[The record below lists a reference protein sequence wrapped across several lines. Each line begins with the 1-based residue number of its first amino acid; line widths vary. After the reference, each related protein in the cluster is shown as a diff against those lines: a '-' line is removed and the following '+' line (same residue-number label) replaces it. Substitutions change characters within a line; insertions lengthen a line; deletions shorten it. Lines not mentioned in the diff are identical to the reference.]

1 MARQMFSAGTVSVD
15 VVPDTS
21 GFMAKL
27 DALLERAANK
37 NVDVTANLDWDDGAA
52 SAKYRE
58 WNNRVAEI
66 QIKADDSNAR
76 RLVDKWDGRNVN
88 AQLSLDTRKFQ
99 RELDGVQR
107 DLKKVNVQV
116 GMQKRW
122 KKNEDALKSYMTLQQ
137 QQERLTRRQTTLIKD
152 ELNNRLQAVRSMQ
165 DALLKANPLGDSS
178 SMFTREAANK
188 VVARYKSLLKQVE
201 SDPLKVRMQ
210 MDDVDYRS
218 VVARLESITR
228 QKAKTAEENSRVK
241 LYLDGAER
249 IEKRLDALRHSR
261 LRIPAEIEVEQTDL
275 AKRLREAAEKVRLN
289 PDAKYELNID
299 ADMKRAEERVKKF
312 RNDNDSFDMD
322 VDLETAAAT
331 AHLAYFT
338 RPRTID
344 VFASFKGTDLGKIL
358 NGMTSGAT
366 GIRGVQ
372 NEWRKLV
379 TMFDSFDK
387 VVPKWSLI
395 GAAATSVGAGLLN
408 LGRTAGSVGAS
419 LVSMSSAALAAP
431 AALSGLAAG
440 FYTAYSAVK
449 TFGDHVDVAKTKFN
463 DLQKSVGGSF
473 WNSGAAASMT
483 RMLNVLGDSGVVDN
497 LNEIADAEG
506 KVFAHAA
513 DIVAQ
518 GDYVQRVNKVLSNT
532 RLGVQSL
539 NPGVES
545 LTKAFITLGDQT
557 SVYLPRMANYVSRN
571 ATVFAQWVESAEQSG
586 RITSNMEKAVEQGGY
601 LMSSVKSLGGIL
613 KGTFGTLAEGENG
626 LEKFS
631 DAMGRADRAVNG
643 VKFQATLTAWADGAK
658 QASGKFHDSFAQIGD
673 AAYSLRDTTRQVFV
687 DAGTI
692 VSSGIGSVSSV
703 LKQSESGISAFSK
716 GVTSG
721 FTQVFAAVRNAG
733 PMFNSLTSMVGQLSS
748 TFGGTL
754 ANTLNAAA
762 PTIQVLAEG
771 ASAVAKAFGKLPA
784 PIQAVIGMYATFG
797 KAGISAY
804 NSLKQG
810 MLQNIQSTLQY
821 RKIMSQ
827 LGITSKEASASMS
840 ELVRAMARLKSG
852 QTAGVLTGEV
862 SGIRQMGAAADETAS
877 KLNRMHAAQSGGST
891 GVSSGSTGSVSAM
904 RGVGVAAESAARK
917 TGLLKTALSGV
928 VDFLGGPLGIA
939 IGAASTAFGVAGSA
953 ISTYN
958 NSASHTQSVNQTV
971 AKSFKEVSG
980 NADSAAKAVSDAKK
994 NIKKNWTDTSYG
1006 WSDDSSNAA
1015 EKALNGFQQWTSPFK
1030 NASKAAD
1037 ALGVSVKKLNS
1048 AATGSNSTYDKMHDK
1063 LTKLANDHK
1072 YMIGAYGQTIDVN
1085 QQQTEAASRL
1095 LGVLENSRKEWQSG
1109 AKAIKSYANSSQI
1122 VSDLNQSASDKLTL
1136 LSSSL
1141 AANGYE
1147 LDKNTENSRANMS
1160 MMKDYAAST
1169 LIASKNTMSYYE
1181 SIGKASEGQQLA
1193 KNSIYQARQEIM
1205 QMAEQCG
1212 LSADKAAELAD
1223 QMGLIPENVSTKFD
1237 LSNLDSVKAQVQ
1249 DYIDTLPLAEGT
1261 KKLILK
1267 YAAEGDIN
1275 SMDTLKALIMG
1286 LTGGVD
1292 QKTYKLLVKA
1302 KTEGKIDVDQLG
1314 ADIQK
1319 LSDGKHRVVL
1329 DADGTPVVVA
1339 ATKATNAVMKIPA
1352 LKKTYLKAIA
1362 EGKSDTDAL
1371 KASIESVPALKNAFV
1386 QAKAEGKSDTDALKD
1401 AINSVPEF
1409 KQAYTQ
1415 AKTEGKSD
1423 VDALM
1428 VALKL
1433 IPDYKNTQLNATDNT
1448 AAGTGTAKQN
1458 VGSVPSSHGTSV
1470 NATDNTGGATS
1481 SAKGNIGS
1489 VPSSHGT
1496 QFSGT
1501 NMLAVPAGSAS
1512 STIYAVPKSH
1522 NTKFSGNASSAES
1535 AAQSLL
1541 NWINQIPSHV
1551 TTFFQGIFSS
1561 SGDKKATGGRIYGPG
1576 TDTSD
1581 NIPLWVSP
1589 GEAVIRAASLRK
1601 LDAKYGRGFFDTL
1614 NATGD
1619 VPAGSRIARASNT
1632 ALAYRDHSR
1641 KLGYASGGRVAGSGL
1656 DVNVTVSQDNSD
1668 LVAAV
1673 NELRGE
1679 VRSFHANIGSEI
1691 AANSSPWP
1699 SKRDF
1704 ARDVWEVNNGR

>member
-1 MARQMFSAGTVSVD
+1 MFSAGTVSVD

-88 AQLSLDTRKFQ
+88 AQLSLDTKKFQ

-218 VVARLESITR
+218 VVARLEAITR
-228 QKAKTAEENSRVK
+228 QKTKTAEENSRVK

-862 SGIRQMGAAADETAS
+862 SGIRQMGAAADETTS

-1249 DYIDTLPLAEGT
+1249 DYIDMLPLTEGE

-1267 YAAEGDIN
+1267 YAAEGDITSFEQLQAAVRAVMGGADEKDLRLLLEAQDN
-1275 SMDTLKALIMG
+1275 ASSKIKDAEGLAKSFG
-1286 LTGGVD
+1286 LTKADIKILATDEAGP
-1292 QKTYKLLVKA
+1292 KLDKVKA
-1302 KTEGKIDVDQLG
+1302 K
-1314 ADIQK
+1314 
-1319 LSDGKHRVVL
+1319 
-1329 DADGTPVVVA
+1329 
-1339 ATKATNAVMKIPA
+1339 
-1352 LKKTYLKAIA
+1352 LKDSGL
-1362 EGKSDTDAL
+1362 TDAQIKIL
-1371 KASIESVPALKNAFV
+1371 IDALDKASDKMDKTNSKKKQTEKGVKFNIDAEDGDASVKLAKYQGLNGVTLATARTFVVGDDSSAQSAFNNTRMYDGVTLAQPWGRVLGDNSIARVAFAAIQAFNGATISRPWGRVLGDNSSARKAFMDTRAYDGATISRPWGRVLGDASNANSVFNSIKNLDGSILATRYV
-1386 QAKAEGKSDTDALKD
+1386 DIVTRQSGDGSAKA
-1401 AINSVPEF
+1401 
-1409 KQAYTQ
+1409 
-1415 AKTEGKSD
+1415 
-1423 VDALM
+1423 
-1428 VALKL
+1428 
-1433 IPDYKNTQLNATDNT
+1433 
-1448 AAGTGTAKQN
+1448 
-1458 VGSVPSSHGTSV
+1458 
-1470 NATDNTGGATS
+1470 
-1481 SAKGNIGS
+1481 
-1489 VPSSHGT
+1489 
-1496 QFSGT
+1496 
-1501 NMLAVPAGSAS
+1501 
-1512 STIYAVPKSH
+1512 
-1522 NTKFSGNASSAES
+1522 
-1535 AAQSLL
+1535 
-1541 NWINQIPSHV
+1541 
-1551 TTFFQGIFSS
+1551 
-1561 SGDKKATGGRIYGPG
+1561 ATGGRIYGPG
-1576 TDTSD
+1576 TGTSD
-1581 NIPLWVSP
+1581 SIPTMLSN

>member
-88 AQLSLDTRKFQ
+88 AQLSLDTKKFQ

-218 VVARLESITR
+218 VVARLEAITR
-228 QKAKTAEENSRVK
+228 QKTKTAEENSRVK

-862 SGIRQMGAAADETAS
+862 SGIRQMGAAADETTS

-1249 DYIDTLPLAEGT
+1249 DYIDMLPLTEGE

-1267 YAAEGDIN
+1267 YAAEGDITSFEQLQAAVRAVMGGADEKDLRLLLEAQDN
-1275 SMDTLKALIMG
+1275 ASSKIKDAEGLAKSFG
-1286 LTGGVD
+1286 LTKADIKILATDEAGP
-1292 QKTYKLLVKA
+1292 KLDKVKA
-1302 KTEGKIDVDQLG
+1302 K
-1314 ADIQK
+1314 
-1319 LSDGKHRVVL
+1319 
-1329 DADGTPVVVA
+1329 
-1339 ATKATNAVMKIPA
+1339 
-1352 LKKTYLKAIA
+1352 LKDSGL
-1362 EGKSDTDAL
+1362 TDAQIKIL
-1371 KASIESVPALKNAFV
+1371 IDALDKASDKMDKTNSKKKQTEKGVKFNIDAEDGDASVKLAKYQGLNGVTLATARTFVVGDDSSAQSAFNNTRMYDGVTLAQPWGRVLGDNSIARVAFAAIQAFNGATISRPWGRVLGDNSSARKAFMDTRAYDGATISRPWGRVLGDASNANSVFNSIKNLDGSILATRYV
-1386 QAKAEGKSDTDALKD
+1386 DIVTRQSGDGSAKA
-1401 AINSVPEF
+1401 
-1409 KQAYTQ
+1409 
-1415 AKTEGKSD
+1415 
-1423 VDALM
+1423 
-1428 VALKL
+1428 
-1433 IPDYKNTQLNATDNT
+1433 
-1448 AAGTGTAKQN
+1448 
-1458 VGSVPSSHGTSV
+1458 
-1470 NATDNTGGATS
+1470 
-1481 SAKGNIGS
+1481 
-1489 VPSSHGT
+1489 
-1496 QFSGT
+1496 
-1501 NMLAVPAGSAS
+1501 
-1512 STIYAVPKSH
+1512 
-1522 NTKFSGNASSAES
+1522 
-1535 AAQSLL
+1535 
-1541 NWINQIPSHV
+1541 
-1551 TTFFQGIFSS
+1551 
-1561 SGDKKATGGRIYGPG
+1561 ATGGRIYGPG
-1576 TDTSD
+1576 TGTSD
-1581 NIPLWVSP
+1581 SIPTMLSN

>member
-218 VVARLESITR
+218 VVARLEAITR
-228 QKAKTAEENSRVK
+228 QKTKTAEENSRVK

-771 ASAVAKAFGKLPA
+771 ASAVAKAFGRLPA

-862 SGIRQMGAAADETAS
+862 SGIRQMGAAADETTS

-1249 DYIDTLPLAEGT
+1249 DYIDMLPLTEGE

-1267 YAAEGDIN
+1267 YAAEGDITSFEQLQAAVRAVMGGADEKDLRLLLEAQDN
-1275 SMDTLKALIMG
+1275 ASSKIKDAEGLAKSFG
-1286 LTGGVD
+1286 LTKADIKILATDEAGP
-1292 QKTYKLLVKA
+1292 KLDKVKA
-1302 KTEGKIDVDQLG
+1302 K
-1314 ADIQK
+1314 
-1319 LSDGKHRVVL
+1319 
-1329 DADGTPVVVA
+1329 
-1339 ATKATNAVMKIPA
+1339 
-1352 LKKTYLKAIA
+1352 LKDSGL
-1362 EGKSDTDAL
+1362 TDAQIKIL
-1371 KASIESVPALKNAFV
+1371 IDALDKASDKMDKTNSKKKQTEKGVKFNIDAEDGDASVKLAKYQGLNGVTLATARTFVVGDDSSAQSAFNNTRMYDGVTLAQPWGRVLGDNSIARVAFAAIQAFNGATISRPWGRVLGDNSSARKAFMDTRAYDGATISRPWGRVLGDASNANSVFNSIKNLDGSILATRYV
-1386 QAKAEGKSDTDALKD
+1386 DIVTRQSGDGSAKA
-1401 AINSVPEF
+1401 
-1409 KQAYTQ
+1409 
-1415 AKTEGKSD
+1415 
-1423 VDALM
+1423 
-1428 VALKL
+1428 
-1433 IPDYKNTQLNATDNT
+1433 
-1448 AAGTGTAKQN
+1448 
-1458 VGSVPSSHGTSV
+1458 
-1470 NATDNTGGATS
+1470 
-1481 SAKGNIGS
+1481 
-1489 VPSSHGT
+1489 
-1496 QFSGT
+1496 
-1501 NMLAVPAGSAS
+1501 
-1512 STIYAVPKSH
+1512 
-1522 NTKFSGNASSAES
+1522 
-1535 AAQSLL
+1535 
-1541 NWINQIPSHV
+1541 
-1551 TTFFQGIFSS
+1551 
-1561 SGDKKATGGRIYGPG
+1561 ATGGRIYGPG
-1576 TDTSD
+1576 TGTSD
-1581 NIPLWVSP
+1581 SIPTMLSN

>member
-1 MARQMFSAGTVSVD
+1 MFSAGTVSVD

-218 VVARLESITR
+218 VVARLEAITR
-228 QKAKTAEENSRVK
+228 EKTKTAEENSRVK

-289 PDAKYELNID
+289 PDSKYELNID

-771 ASAVAKAFGKLPA
+771 ASAVAKAFGRLPA

-862 SGIRQMGAAADETAS
+862 SGIRQMGAAADETTS

-1249 DYIDTLPLAEGT
+1249 DYIDMLPLTEGE

-1267 YAAEGDIN
+1267 YAAEGDITSFEQLQAAVRAVMGGADEKDLRLLLEAQDN
-1275 SMDTLKALIMG
+1275 ASSKIKDAEGLAKSFG
-1286 LTGGVD
+1286 LTKADIKILATDEAGP
-1292 QKTYKLLVKA
+1292 KLDKVKA
-1302 KTEGKIDVDQLG
+1302 K
-1314 ADIQK
+1314 
-1319 LSDGKHRVVL
+1319 
-1329 DADGTPVVVA
+1329 
-1339 ATKATNAVMKIPA
+1339 
-1352 LKKTYLKAIA
+1352 LKDSGL
-1362 EGKSDTDAL
+1362 TDAQIKIL
-1371 KASIESVPALKNAFV
+1371 IDALDKASDKMDKTNSKKKQTEKGVKFNIDAEDGDASVKLAKYQGLNGVTLATARTFVVGDDSSAQSAFNNTRMYDGVTLAQPWGRVLGDNSIARVAFAAIQAFNGATISRPWGRVLGDNSSARKAFMDTRAYDGATISRPWGRVLGDASNANSVFNSIKNLDGSILATRYV
-1386 QAKAEGKSDTDALKD
+1386 DIVTRQSGDGSAKA
-1401 AINSVPEF
+1401 
-1409 KQAYTQ
+1409 
-1415 AKTEGKSD
+1415 
-1423 VDALM
+1423 
-1428 VALKL
+1428 
-1433 IPDYKNTQLNATDNT
+1433 
-1448 AAGTGTAKQN
+1448 
-1458 VGSVPSSHGTSV
+1458 
-1470 NATDNTGGATS
+1470 
-1481 SAKGNIGS
+1481 
-1489 VPSSHGT
+1489 
-1496 QFSGT
+1496 
-1501 NMLAVPAGSAS
+1501 
-1512 STIYAVPKSH
+1512 
-1522 NTKFSGNASSAES
+1522 
-1535 AAQSLL
+1535 
-1541 NWINQIPSHV
+1541 
-1551 TTFFQGIFSS
+1551 
-1561 SGDKKATGGRIYGPG
+1561 ATGGRIYGPG
-1576 TDTSD
+1576 TGTSD
-1581 NIPLWVSP
+1581 SIPTMLSN

>member
-88 AQLSLDTRKFQ
+88 AQLSLDTKKFQ

-218 VVARLESITR
+218 VVARLEAITR
-228 QKAKTAEENSRVK
+228 QKTKTAEENSRVK

-862 SGIRQMGAAADETAS
+862 SGIRQMGAAADETTS

-1212 LSADKAAELAD
+1212 YSAEEAAKLAD
-1223 QMGLIPENVSTKFD
+1223 QMGLIPGNVSTKFD

-1249 DYIDTLPLAEGT
+1249 DYIDMLPLTEGE

-1267 YAAEGDIN
+1267 YAAEGDITSFEQLQAAVRAVMGGADEKDLRLLLEAQDN
-1275 SMDTLKALIMG
+1275 ASSKIKDAEGLAKSFG
-1286 LTGGVD
+1286 LTKADIKILATDEAGP
-1292 QKTYKLLVKA
+1292 KLDKVKA
-1302 KTEGKIDVDQLG
+1302 K
-1314 ADIQK
+1314 
-1319 LSDGKHRVVL
+1319 
-1329 DADGTPVVVA
+1329 
-1339 ATKATNAVMKIPA
+1339 
-1352 LKKTYLKAIA
+1352 LKDSGL
-1362 EGKSDTDAL
+1362 TDAQIKIL
-1371 KASIESVPALKNAFV
+1371 IDALDKASDKMDKTNSKKKQTEKGVKFNIDAEDGDASVKLAKYQGLNGVTLATARTFVVGDDSSAQSAFNNTRMYDGVTLAQPWGRVLGDNSIARVAFAAIQAFNGATISRPWGRVLGDNSSARKAFMDTRAYDGATISRPWGRVLGDASNANSVFNSIKNLDGSILATRYV
-1386 QAKAEGKSDTDALKD
+1386 DIVTRQSGDGSAKA
-1401 AINSVPEF
+1401 
-1409 KQAYTQ
+1409 
-1415 AKTEGKSD
+1415 
-1423 VDALM
+1423 
-1428 VALKL
+1428 
-1433 IPDYKNTQLNATDNT
+1433 
-1448 AAGTGTAKQN
+1448 
-1458 VGSVPSSHGTSV
+1458 
-1470 NATDNTGGATS
+1470 
-1481 SAKGNIGS
+1481 
-1489 VPSSHGT
+1489 
-1496 QFSGT
+1496 
-1501 NMLAVPAGSAS
+1501 
-1512 STIYAVPKSH
+1512 
-1522 NTKFSGNASSAES
+1522 
-1535 AAQSLL
+1535 
-1541 NWINQIPSHV
+1541 
-1551 TTFFQGIFSS
+1551 
-1561 SGDKKATGGRIYGPG
+1561 ATGGRIYGPG
-1576 TDTSD
+1576 TGTSD
-1581 NIPLWVSP
+1581 SIPTMLSN